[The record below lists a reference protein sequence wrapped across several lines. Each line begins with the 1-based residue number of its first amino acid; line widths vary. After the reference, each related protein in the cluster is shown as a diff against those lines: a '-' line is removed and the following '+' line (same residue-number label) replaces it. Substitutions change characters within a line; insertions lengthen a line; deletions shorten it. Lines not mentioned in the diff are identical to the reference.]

1 MHRRSAFTLIELL
14 VVIAIIAV
22 LIGLLLPAVQK
33 VRETAARMS
42 CQNNL
47 KQWGLALHNYET
59 ASGRFPDQGDV
70 SLDQLGDPW
79 SAQTHLLPYVE
90 QQNVGA
96 LIDYSQS
103 SDGQAM
109 AVNRIG
115 LLMCPSEIN
124 DHPQASATAPYPL
137 NYLVNVGSWFVY
149 DPTTGATGDGVFC
162 MNRPTRAT
170 DITDGTSNTLGMS
183 EGKTF
188 TPVFRDGGSPA
199 TVGVPIPATPAA
211 VVAYGGTLKVGGG
224 HVEWVDARS
233 YESCFTTT
241 FAPNTVVAFTSGGQT
256 YDVDFTSQREGKSVT
271 LPTYTVSTARSYH
284 SNGVNAL
291 FMDGSVR
298 FVANSIPQSTWQ
310 ALGTRAGG
318 EVVGDY

>member
-1 MHRRSAFTLIELL
+1 MHTRRAFTLIELL

-33 VRETAARMS
+33 VRDSAARMS
-42 CQNNL
+42 CENNL
-47 KQWGLALHNYET
+47 KQWGLALHNYES
-59 ASGRFPDQGDV
+59 AQGCFPDQGDIPIG
-70 SLDQLGDPW
+70 QTGDPW

-109 AVNRIG
+109 AVNRVG
-115 LLMCPSEIN
+115 LLMCPSEVN

-137 NYLVNVGSWFVY
+137 NYLMNVGSWFVY
-149 DPTTGATGDGVFC
+149 DPMSGATGDGVFV
-162 MNRPTRAT
+162 MNRHTRVT

-188 TPVFRDGGSPA
+188 TAVFRDGASPA
-199 TVGVPIPATPAA
+199 TLGVALSATPAD
-211 VVAYGGTLKVGGG
+211 VLNYGGTLKVNGG

-241 FAPNTVVAFTSGGQT
+241 FSPNTVVAYTSDGQT
-256 YDVDFTSQREGKSVT
+256 YDVDFTSQREEN
-271 LPTYTVSTARSYH
+271 PPPFQPIRSPQH
-284 SNGVNAL
+284 GVITSA
-291 FMDGSVR
+291 
-298 FVANSIPQSTWQ
+298 
-310 ALGTRAGG
+310 
-318 EVVGDY
+318 E